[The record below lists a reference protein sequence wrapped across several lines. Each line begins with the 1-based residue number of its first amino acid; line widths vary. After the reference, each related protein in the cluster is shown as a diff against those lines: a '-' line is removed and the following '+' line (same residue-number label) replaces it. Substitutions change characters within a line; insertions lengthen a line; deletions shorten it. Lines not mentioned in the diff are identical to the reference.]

1 MVKGNSQEA
10 TAKNVEEAIELALRE
25 LDATREEVAVEVL
38 SPGKP
43 GLLGFGAEAARVRV
57 TLIDAELDTQGAG
70 ENEQQFVDDKS
81 TVEARDLTREL
92 LSLMKVSASTQI
104 RDSFVSNQDSPI
116 LEIEGE
122 DSGLLIGRRGE
133 TLSSLQFLV
142 NYLLQRRMGH
152 HSRIILDV
160 EGYKERRNRAMRELA
175 NRMADKVVTTGR
187 PVTLEPMPAA
197 ERRMIHIALAEHP
210 QVSTQSAG
218 EGTARK
224 VRISKK

>member
-1 MVKGNSQEA
+1 
-10 TAKNVEEAIELALRE
+10 
-25 LDATREEVAVEVL
+25 
-38 SPGKP
+38 
-43 GLLGFGAEAARVRV
+43 
-57 TLIDAELDTQGAG
+57 
-70 ENEQQFVDDKS
+70 
-81 TVEARDLTREL
+81 
-92 LSLMKVSASTQI
+92 MKVSASTHI
-104 RDSFVSNQDSPI
+104 RDSFVSNQDNPI

-122 DSGLLIGRRGE
+122 DAGLLIGRRGE

-187 PVTLEPMPAA
+187 PVTLEPMTAS

-210 QVSTQSAG
+210 KVSTQSAG

>member
-1 MVKGNSQEA
+1 MAKGNSQEA
-10 TAKNVEEAIELALRE
+10 TAKNVEEAIDLALRE

-57 TLIDAELDTQGAG
+57 TLIDDELATRPED
-70 ENEQQFVDDKS
+70 EQQFVDDKA
-81 TVEARDLTREL
+81 TVEARELTREL

-104 RDSFVSNQDSPI
+104 RDSFVSNQDNPI

-142 NYLLQRRMGH
+142 NYLLQRRIGYH
-152 HSRIILDV
+152 ARIILDV

-175 NRMADKVVTTGR
+175 NRMAEKVAATGR
-187 PVTLEPMPAA
+187 PVTLEPMPAS
-197 ERRMIHIALAEHP
+197 ERRMIHITLATHP
-210 QVSTQSAG
+210 KVSTQSTG
-218 EGTARK
+218 EGTSRQ
-224 VRISKK
+224 VQISKK

>member
-1 MVKGNSQEA
+1 MVKENSQEA

-25 LDATREEVAVEVL
+25 LDAAREEVAVEVL

-57 TLIDAELDTQGAG
+57 TLIDAELDTQG

-81 TVEARDLTREL
+81 IVEARDLTREL
-92 LSLMKVSASTQI
+92 LNLMKVSASTQI
-104 RDSFVSNQDSPI
+104 RDSFVSNQDNPI

-187 PVTLEPMPAA
+187 PVTLEPMPAS

-210 QVSTQSAG
+210 KVSTQSAG
-218 EGTARK
+218 EGTGRK

>member
-1 MVKGNSQEA
+1 MVKENSQEA

-25 LDATREEVAVEVL
+25 LDAAREEVAVEVL

-57 TLIDAELDTQGAG
+57 TLIDAELDTQG

-81 TVEARDLTREL
+81 IVEARDLTREL
-92 LSLMKVSASTQI
+92 LNLMKVSASTQI
-104 RDSFVSNQDSPI
+104 RDSFVSNQDNPI

-187 PVTLEPMPAA
+187 PVTLEPMPAS

-210 QVSTQSAG
+210 KVSTQSAG